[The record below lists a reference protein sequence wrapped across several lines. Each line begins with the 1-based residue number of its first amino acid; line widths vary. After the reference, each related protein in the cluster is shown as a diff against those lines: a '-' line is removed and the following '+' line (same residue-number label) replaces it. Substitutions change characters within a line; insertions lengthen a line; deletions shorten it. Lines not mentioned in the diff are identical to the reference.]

1 MTVPIRPAQS
11 RSPRTPPWKGRAGA
25 SLVALA
31 VALGTF
37 APAVTPHAMAQDGT
51 GAAWSLADQ
60 AYRAFAAGDYG
71 EATDKVRSALA
82 LQPDVVRWRLLL
94 IDALIAANRLPEADA
109 EVRRARAMGVTD
121 PRLAERADII
131 AERLKAA
138 ETRPLPPPVPETAQA
153 APQPVAPQTLAPQ
166 PTPPQPVAP
175 AASAPSAAP
184 AAPSSAPARAPAPET
199 PAQGAASAATRPAVP
214 QTAPQ
219 TAPQA
224 PPPAV
229 APQTAPRTAAPAAP
243 AASPPALRL
252 SPSAVP
258 PVPPPTGPGAAPSTE
273 DVAYR
278 AADAAYKAYA
288 AKDYAAA
295 VAAARQAVEAA
306 PQNGGYRALLVTALS
321 AAGRFADAV
330 QAAGEG
336 LTRVTDKAQLLLQRA
351 FAYQKLG
358 RQALAARDF
367 AAALRDPGLPSAQVR
382 EVRLSLADAAL
393 AAKEPG
399 EALAALAPLA
409 RERNYEVAA
418 RRAFALQTLNRHAEA
433 LDAFETGAATAKTGA
448 ERATMLR
455 GAIGELVAL
464 NRKEEARQRFLAAL
478 AAGAFESFQPLD
490 VAYLANQ
497 VGAEK
502 EALLYFDKA
511 KSYGAL
517 RGPAT
522 LDAAYVAKRQA
533 ENAQAIAFF
542 QQSLDEVRAGTLSL
556 PPQTVFG
563 VRREVADMERS
574 WGAYA
579 SVSYGAVGVMPTT
592 VMAAPPG
599 VGHAVQAGAELYW
612 RPPVIGYRDG
622 ALFEV
627 FGRAFE
633 TLYDQNDGAT
643 GWPSV
648 QLSVGARWKP
658 FSDQNLILET
668 SYLFPGGS
676 AARTDWLFRVAY
688 STGEGSDLRVDVPD
702 WTYWQVY
709 GEGDYFALNPETI
722 GNFEARLGR
731 SYRLD
736 GISDK
741 VVLTPF
747 VAIGGAYDSVL
758 ATPGALGAGPG
769 ANLRIWFREGAY
781 AAPRSYLDFTLQYRW
796 RLAGDERAQG
806 VFASA
811 FLSY

>member
-1 MTVPIRPAQS
+1 MTAAIRSLLS
-11 RSPRTPPWKGRAGA
+11 RSPRLPAWKGRAGA
-25 SLVALA
+25 SVVALA
-31 VALGTF
+31 VALGTL
-37 APAVTPHAMAQDGT
+37 APALAPHASAQEGT

-60 AYRAFAAGDYG
+60 AYRAFAAGEYG
-71 EATDKVRSALA
+71 EATDKARSALA
-82 LQPDVVRWRLLL
+82 LQPDIVRWRLLL
-94 IDALIAANRLPEADA
+94 IDSLIAAGRLPEAEA
-109 EVRRARAMGVTD
+109 EVRRARAFGITD
-121 PRLAERADII
+121 PRLAERATVI
-131 AERLKAA
+131 AERMKPA
-138 ETRPLPPPVPETAQA
+138 EVRPALPPTPEIAQVPPPVASQPAPSPVAPQPAPAVPPAPAPAPAGQASNAQGPAAPAPALPSPAAQTPPPTPLPQVA
-153 APQPVAPQTLAPQ
+153 APQPAAPPPAQLRPSASPSVAPPAAPA
-166 PTPPQPVAP
+166 PARPVAP
-175 AASAPSAAP
+175 AAP
-184 AAPSSAPARAPAPET
+184 AL
-199 PAQGAASAATRPAVP
+199 AS
-214 QTAPQ
+214 
-219 TAPQA
+219 A
-224 PPPAV
+224 PPPA
-229 APQTAPRTAAPAAP
+229 ASAPA
-243 AASPPALRL
+243 SP
-252 SPSAVP
+252 
-258 PVPPPTGPGAAPSTE
+258 E
-273 DVAYR
+273 QVAYQ

-288 AKDYAAA
+288 AKDYAGAIA
-295 VAAARQAVEAA
+295 SARKAVEAA
-306 PQNGGYRALLVTALS
+306 PQNGAYRSLLVTALS
-321 AAGRFADAV
+321 AAGRFAEAV

-336 LTRVTDKAQLLLQRA
+336 LARVTDKAPLLVQRG

-367 AAALRDPGLPSAQVR
+367 SAALRDPGLPVAQVR

-393 AAKEPG
+393 AAKQPG

-409 RERNYEVAA
+409 RERSYDVAA
-418 RRAFALQTLNRHAEA
+418 RRAFALEA
-433 LDAFETGAATAKTGA
+433 LGRHEEALAAFDLGAATAPHAG

-455 GAIGELVAL
+455 GALGELVAL
-464 NRKEEARQRFLAAL
+464 NRKDEARQRFLAAL
-478 AAGAFESFQPLD
+478 AAGAFETFPPLD

-502 EALLYFDKA
+502 EALVYFDKA
-511 KSYGAL
+511 KSYGQL

-522 LDAAYVAKRQA
+522 LDAAYVAKRTA
-533 ENAQAIAFF
+533 ENTQAIAFF
-542 QQSLDEVRAGTLSL
+542 EQTLDEVRAGTLSL
-556 PPQTVFG
+556 PPQTAFG
-563 VRREVADMERS
+563 VRREVADMERT

-579 SVSYGAVGVMPTT
+579 SISYGAVGVMPTSI
-592 VMAAPPG
+592 MAPPPG
-599 VGHAVQAGAELYW
+599 VGHSVQAGAELYW
-612 RPPVIGYRDG
+612 RPPGIGYRDG

-633 TLYDQNDGAT
+633 TLYAENDGVT
-643 GWPSV
+643 GWPTV

-658 FSDQNLILET
+658 FTDQNLILEA

-676 AARTDWLFRVAY
+676 VARTDWLFRIAY

-736 GISDK
+736 AISDK
-741 VVLTPF
+741 VVFTPF
-747 VAIGGAYDSVL
+747 LAIGGAYDSVL

-781 AAPRSYLDFTLQYRW
+781 AAPRSYVDFTVQYRW

>member
-1 MTVPIRPAQS
+1 MTAAIRPLS
-11 RSPRTPPWKGRAGA
+11 RRTSRLRPWTGRAGA

-31 VALGTF
+31 VALGALGPVLSPCAF
-37 APAVTPHAMAQDGT
+37 AQEGT

-94 IDALIAANRLPEADA
+94 IDALIAANRLAEA
-109 EVRRARAMGVTD
+109 ETEIRRARALGVTD
-121 PRLAERADII
+121 PRLAERESVVV
-131 AERLKAA
+131 EREKGV
-138 ETRPLPPPVPETAQA
+138 ETQPVIPPVRQPQPTLPPQAAQQAAPPVAPPPAPAQA
-153 APQPVAPQTLAPQ
+153 APAQPVPSQPAPSQPVPSQVAPAPTRPSQAGPAPVAPPPGQGAPAQ
-166 PTPPQPVAP
+166 GAAAP
-175 AASAPSAAP
+175 AASAPR
-184 AAPSSAPARAPAPET
+184 PSS
-199 PAQGAASAATRPAVP
+199 
-214 QTAPQ
+214 
-219 TAPQA
+219 
-224 PPPAV
+224 
-229 APQTAPRTAAPAAP
+229 
-243 AASPPALRL
+243 
-252 SPSAVP
+252 P
-258 PVPPPTGPGAAPSTE
+258 PVPPPAAPATAEPAAPSPE
-273 DVAYR
+273 QVAYQ
-278 AADAAYKAYA
+278 AADAAYKAYG
-288 AKDYAAA
+288 AKDYAGA
-295 VAAARQAVEAA
+295 VASARKAVEVA
-306 PQNGGYRALLVTALS
+306 PQNGSYRALLVTALS
-321 AAGRFADAV
+321 AAGRFAEAV

-336 LTRVTDKAQLLLQRA
+336 LARVSAKAELLLLRG

-358 RQALAARDF
+358 RQALAAQDF
-367 AAALRDPGLPSAQVR
+367 AAALRDPALPAAQGR

-393 AAKEPG
+393 AARQPG

-409 RERNYEVAA
+409 RERSYDVAA
-418 RRAFALQTLNRHAEA
+418 RRAFALQALERHGEA
-433 LDAFETGAATAKTGA
+433 LAAFELGAATARTA
-448 ERATMLR
+448 ADRATMLR
-455 GAIGELVAL
+455 GAIGEMVAL
-464 NRKEEARQRFLAAL
+464 NRKEEARQLFLARL
-478 AAGAFESFQPLD
+478 AAGDFETFRPLD

-502 EALLYFDKA
+502 EALVFFEKA
-511 KSYGAL
+511 KSYGQL
-517 RGPAT
+517 RGPST

-533 ENAQAIAFF
+533 ENGQAIAFF
-542 QQSLDEVRAGTLSL
+542 EQALDEYRGGTLPL
-556 PPQTVFG
+556 PAQTAFG

-579 SVSYGAVGVMPTT
+579 SLSYGAVGVMPTSI
-592 VMAAPPG
+592 MAPPPG
-599 VGHAVQAGAELYW
+599 VGHSLQAGGELYW
-612 RPPVIGYRDG
+612 RPPGIGYRNG

-633 TLYDQNDGAT
+633 TLYAENDGVT

-648 QLSVGARWKP
+648 QLSAGARWKP
-658 FSDQNLILET
+658 FTDQNLILEV

-676 AARTDWLFRVAY
+676 AARTDWLFRIAY

-722 GNFEARLGR
+722 GNFEARYGR

-741 VVLTPF
+741 VVFTPF
-747 VAIGGAYDSVL
+747 LAIGGAYDSVL

-769 ANLRIWFREGAY
+769 ANLRFWFREGTY
-781 AAPRSYLDFTLQYRW
+781 AAPRSYVDFTLQYRW
-796 RLAGDERAQG
+796 RLAGDDRAQG